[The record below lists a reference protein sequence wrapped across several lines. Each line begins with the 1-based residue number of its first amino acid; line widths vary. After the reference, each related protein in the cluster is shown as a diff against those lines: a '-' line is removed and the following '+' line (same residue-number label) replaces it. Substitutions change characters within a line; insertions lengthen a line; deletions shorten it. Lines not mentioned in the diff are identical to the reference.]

1 MEMANRVPLTLE
13 GAKRL
18 NLKPVEEDDVRP
30 EGGVE
35 FDAEKDGDICYMSP
49 CINGGRYIYYW
60 VDGRCVFGFVQLC

>member
-1 MEMANRVPLTLE
+1 MANKVPLTLE

-35 FDAEKDGDICYMSP
+35 FDAEEDGEICYISQCM
-49 CINGGRYIYYW
+49 NGVRYVYYR
-60 VDGRCVFGFVQLC
+60 VDGPCVFGFIQLC